1 MTQIVKL
8 ITADQGKFN
17 TTLSLEEARTAVAT
31 ALKTGKELELP
42 LLGQNGRIGNDFVT
56 VDTVR
61 YLDLSKLEIIGFEVE
76 NQYSEENLNEED
88 NTGDED

>member
-17 TTLSLEEARTAVAT
+17 TTLSVEEMLEAVKK
-31 ALKTGKELELP
+31 ALASDNMLELP

-56 VDTVR
+56 VDTIR
-61 YLDLSKLEIIGFEVE
+61 HLDLSKIEMIGYEIE